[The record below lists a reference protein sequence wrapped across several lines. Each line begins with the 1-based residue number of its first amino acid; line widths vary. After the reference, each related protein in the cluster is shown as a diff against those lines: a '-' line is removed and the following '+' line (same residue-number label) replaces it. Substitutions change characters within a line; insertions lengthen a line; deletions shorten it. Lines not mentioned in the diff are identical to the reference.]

1 MPDTSA
7 HPLRDGLAKFWAPV
21 PWLFEA
27 AIVFQVVRHKYCEAG
42 VIAGLLVFNAALAY
56 FQEGRAQA
64 TLAALKSRL
73 ARSGLRR
80 TCICWMGR
88 PAGSVDAYWR
98 ILAGGSRRRR
108 RHLCRCTGT
117 AGRSDGQ
124 GDRHVR
130 PYQVWP
136 HGGADSNCPCGQ
148 YPTEGCA
155 SDRAQPGDLQHR
167 FHPSDW
173 GLCPPAR
180 DAVERGHPALTYL
193 GARGGPGGVAC
204 DCGGK
209 SCTSKGL

>member
-80 TCICWMGR
+80 TCICWMGPSCWISR
-88 PAGSVDAYWR
+88 CLLANPCRWKPAPAPTPMPVHRY
-98 ILAGGSRRRR
+98 
-108 RHLCRCTGT
+108 
-117 AGRSDGQ
+117 
-124 GDRHVR
+124 
-130 PYQVWP
+130 
-136 HGGADSNCPCGQ
+136 GGAK
-148 YPTEGCA
+148 
-155 SDRAQPGDLQHR
+155 RRPG
-167 FHPSDW
+167 
-173 GLCPPAR
+173 
-180 DAVERGHPALTYL
+180 
-193 GARGGPGGVAC
+193 
-204 DCGGK
+204 
-209 SCTSKGL
+209 